1 MSEIKEEKTEGT
13 DKQKEE
19 YCKEHNIRLEK
30 MYYKKNHNITWEEL
44 KEKIYGV

>member
-19 YCKEHNIRLEK
+19 NNKKE
-30 MYYKKNHNITWEEL
+30 EEN
-44 KEKIYGV
+44 KSNAR